1 VTLQRSDRRESEMKR
16 FRWFG
21 LALPL
26 AAIVG
31 VLVVALPS
39 SAAGGARHVRWDI
52 ISLAFTTPMTVN
64 PGGFADATAPDG
76 TTIRLTGSGTFVAPS
91 GQGKG
96 SNGASG
102 GGTWQILPS
111 GPSGTY
117 EVKGL
122 ADFEFA
128 NFQSPGLND
137 NIGDTN
143 ERANGNAVLT
153 IRYSDGGS
161 GTLVIGC
168 HGPGA
173 PAGIFEGVTATKGF
187 KTYDEPQEPAPGVD
201 ANRTIFHVHVR

>member
-1 VTLQRSDRRESEMKR
+1 MRVRAHLLV
-16 FRWFG
+16 G
-21 LALPL
+21 LGAVLALCATL
-26 AAIVG
+26 G
-31 VLVVALPS
+31 LVVAFA
-39 SAAGGARHVRWDI
+39 SAAPAKAKHVRWDI
-52 ISLAFTTPMTVN
+52 VSLAFTTPPTLN

-76 TTIRLTGSGTFVAPS
+76 TTIRLRGSGTFVAPS

-117 EVKGL
+117 QATGL

-153 IRYSDGGS
+153 IQYSDGES

-187 KTYDEPQEPAPGVD
+187 KTYDEPLEPAPGVD
-201 ANRTIFHVHVR
+201 ANRTIFHVRR